1 MSRHMTRIVA
11 ATLIAGSF
19 LLPLPSF
26 AQLLAFGCRADVR
39 QRRLN

>member
-1 MSRHMTRIVA
+1 MSRDMTRIVA

-19 LLPLPSF
+19 LPLPSF
-26 AQLLAFGCRADVR
+26 AQLLAFGCGADVR